1 MKTAHQTQRDN
12 QRVGFTLVELLV
24 VLAVLG
30 ILAAILFP
38 AFARSRENA
47 RAASCA
53 ARLKQVGLALM
64 QYEADFDGIYPTA
77 GATVLWDETD
87 PGTGMGPWMQQIDP
101 YVKSRQMYKCP
112 SDSRSE
118 YSYFLSARAA
128 YLEKGQFAPI
138 SAKRVVFADKFVLAG
153 ETGDFLVE
161 DADKDDYSQNCVG
174 GPANGEPAMKWQ
186 QHNGRQNILFADGH
200 VKRFGAF
207 DPVLM
212 TFGYD
217 VMKGWP

>member
-1 MKTAHQTQRDN
+1 MKTAHQTS
-12 QRVGFTLVELLV
+12 RVSRGGGFTLIELLV
-24 VLAVLG
+24 VLAVIG

-38 AFARSRENA
+38 AFARSRESG

-53 ARLKQVGLALM
+53 SNLKQIGLALM
-64 QYEADFDGIYPTA
+64 QYESDNDGIYPTA
-77 GATVLWDETD
+77 GATVQWDEID
-87 PGTGMGPWMQQIDP
+87 PVTGMGPWMQQIQP
-101 YVKSRQMYKCP
+101 YVKSRQIFKCP
-112 SDSRSE
+112 SDSHSDF
-118 YSYFLSARAA
+118 SYFLGARAA
-128 YLEKGQFAPI
+128 YLETGHFAPI
-138 SAKRVVFADKFVLAG
+138 KATRIQFSDKFVLAG
-153 ETGDFLVE
+153 DTGDFLTE

-200 VKRFGAF
+200 VKRFGEF
-207 DPVLM
+207 NPGLM